1 MNDREVVRQFF
12 EAHPEWKADAN
23 ISFLIEQSAKPLSV
37 ENLLSAAMVLRDKLL
52 LAPEYEDAW
61 QDYKFY
67 HPGETGLAH
76 RAFFIEELRA
86 KEIKEAAS
94 KEYEGLIKT
103 LGEKFRGQ
111 SLERLREVAEKRRV
125 HGMTASEFR
134 AERAAQAP
142 KEVRKQYDG
151 FITLPDYV
159 VFPGDIQ
166 ATHITPA
173 LLQGLPRAG
182 YWRYRWLCKRYGVL
196 QISDRQQG
204 A

>member
-1 MNDREVVRQFF
+1 MSREVVRQFF
-12 EAHPEWKADAN
+12 EAHPQWKADAN
-23 ISFLIEQSAKPLSV
+23 ISFLIEQSAKPLSI
-37 ENLLSAAMVLRDKLL
+37 ETLLSAALVLRDKLL

-76 RAFFIEELRA
+76 RAFFIEQLRE
-86 KEIKEAAS
+86 KEVRNAAS
-94 KEYEGLIKT
+94 KEYETLIT
-103 LGEKFRGQ
+103 QLGEKFRGQ
-111 SLERLREVAEKRRV
+111 GIERLREVAEKRRV

-134 AERAAQAP
+134 EERAAQAP
-142 KEVRKQYDG
+142 KEVRKHYDG
-151 FITLPDYV
+151 FITLPDSV
-159 VFPGDIQ
+159 CFPGDIQ

-173 LLQGLPRAG
+173 LLQALPRVD
-182 YWRYRWLCKRYGVL
+182 YWRYRWLCKRYGMT